1 MNDLDKIFE
10 ALANQLIDAAQ
21 QAGTDIAGRTR
32 TPFDDWLVAGV
43 NRFINAHQSD
53 YVAFLTAKLK
63 ELLEKIFAGQAGQA
77 GLAELKTMLKMQ
89 P

>member
-43 NRFINAHQSD
+43 NRFINAHQSE
-53 YVAFLTAKLK
+53 YVAFLSAKLK
-63 ELLEKIFAGQAGQA
+63 ELLEKIFAGQA